1 MKHLL
6 VLLLLTI
13 LLVSCE
19 KNPNYD
25 DDGIPNKV
33 SEFLSKSEIKS
44 LENIGVPIYRGE
56 FAPTINGTYIM
67 DSLEIFYDE
76 LGQEIELE
84 EQEYSFEN
92 QNNDTG
98 DIDLSSTLGETKKS
112 YISGNTNCFTIYSN
126 STATT
131 VDCDTA
137 RPDII
142 SGCIINGNIT
152 NFKHAFVLTKRVGA
166 CTDIIEI
173 GHRRVFQERDGV
185 AEKKQ

>member
-6 VLLLLTI
+6 ILLLLTI
-13 LLVSCE
+13 FLVSCE

-33 SEFLSKSEIKS
+33 GEFLSKSEIKS

-67 DSLEIFYDE
+67 DSLEIFYDD
-76 LGQEIELE
+76 LGQTLTVED
-84 EQEYSFEN
+84 QEYTFEE

-98 DIDLSSTLGETKKS
+98 EINFSSTLGVTKVS
-112 YISGNTNCFTIYSN
+112 YISGNTNCFTIYSS
-126 STATT
+126 STSTGA
-131 VDCDTA
+131 DCDTEM
-137 RPDII
+137 PDII
-142 SGCIINGNIT
+142 SGCIIDGNII
-152 NFKHAFVLTKRVGA
+152 NFKHAFVLTKRVGT

-173 GHRRVFQERDGV
+173 GHRRVLQEKDGV
-185 AEKKQ
+185 AQKKE